1 MTIETEV
8 ANLTAQTTA
17 LLSAVNVSKTT
28 LDQKVTDATTQ
39 VTLATEQATL
49 ATTKATA
56 ASSSQAAAAS
66 SAAASEAARAAAV
79 VAQNNAVSVVTGGTA
94 SLTAAPGKIPL
105 ASASGRL
112 DPSWYAALL
121 PNVAINH
128 IGFPGTA
135 GFGVG
140 ICPTLPA
147 GYTPLPGCTDP
158 LSANYGNYQYS
169 DGSVMCW
176 IPAFY
181 FRLGHASNPTY
192 GAYGANSIDVKPA
205 SAFPDEATANASS
218 YYLHRAF
225 VNAGTVQPGF
235 FRDKYDCSNNAGTAS
250 SIALAMPLVSG
261 PAAGQVGFNMLTGA
275 PANAYH
281 GAIPAA
287 KTRGAK
293 FFPESVFI
301 ADALC
306 RLTEAHAQAA
316 TSSTY
321 CAWYDATGVKNFPK
335 GNNNNALKD
344 GDDLTVAFT
353 SAGASGAPNM
363 ALTGSGSNFAKTT
376 HNGQACGISDVNG
389 NIYKINPGM
398 TCIATSKTI
407 TGATQASPVV
417 LTVVG
422 HGRATGDV
430 VAVAG
435 VGGMTQIND
444 RLYTVTVVD
453 VDRISLDGVDGTGF
467 GAYTSGGSLT
477 TGIFYALKS
486 SVDIATVTS
495 GASSATDHW
504 GATGVA
510 AQFDAAAMNFATTY
524 PNNAFAQRYGNAG
537 NAVFSMAT
545 AADRARSMLGMPA
558 AGGMSAA
565 GASLMGLDYYYQR
578 IIDQLCVVSRGLW
591 GYGSGAGSRN
601 RNLLNTRTN
610 ATAYVG
616 FAAASYL

>member
-1 MTIETEV
+1 MPTVNLGRIKPIYKGAYQADTAYQPLDFISYNGV
-8 ANLTAQTTA
+8 AYFC
-17 LLSAVNVSKTT
+17 
-28 LDQKVTDATTQ
+28 
-39 VTLATEQATL
+39 
-49 ATTKATA
+49 TA
-56 ASSSQAAAAS
+56 ASTGNLPTDAAYFQPVVDVNVLASLQAA
-66 SAAASEAARAAAV
+66 
-79 VAQNNAVSVVTGGTA
+79 
-94 SLTAAPGKIPL
+94 PDKIPL
-105 ASASGRL
+105 ANASGRL

-121 PNVAINH
+121 PNVAIND

-181 FRLGHASNPTY
+181 FRLDHTSNPTY
-192 GAYGANSIDVKPA
+192 GAYGVNSIDVKPA

-225 VNAGTVQPGF
+225 INAGAVQKGF

-261 PAAGQVGFNMLTGA
+261 PATGQVGFNALTGA
-275 PANAYH
+275 PANAYY

-287 KTRGAK
+287 QTRGAK
-293 FFPESVFI
+293 FFTESIFI

-321 CAWYDATGVKNFPK
+321 CAWYDDTGAKNFPK

-344 GDDLTVAFT
+344 VDDPTVTFT
-353 SAGASGAPNM
+353 AAGASGAPNM

-376 HNGQACGISDVNG
+376 HNGQACGIADVNG

-398 TCIATSKTI
+398 TCIATGIAI
-407 TGATQASPVV
+407 TGATQANPVV

-430 VAVAG
+430 ALVTS

-444 RLYTVTVVD
+444 RLYTVTVID

-467 GAYTSGGSLT
+467 AAYTSGGTLT
-477 TGIFYALKS
+477 TGTFYALKS
-486 SVDIATVTS
+486 SVDIAAVTS

-510 AQFDAAAMNFATTY
+510 AQFDAVPMNFATTY
-524 PNNAFAQRYGNAG
+524 PSNASAQRYGNAAS
-537 NAVFSMAT
+537 AVFSMAT

-558 AGGMSAA
+558 AGGMSTA
-565 GASLMGLDYYYQR
+565 GSNLMGLDYYYQR
-578 IIDQLCVVSRGLW
+578 IADGLCVISRGHW
-591 GYGSGAGSRN
+591 APSSAAGSRF
-601 RNLLNTRTN
+601 RNLATTRAIGT
-610 ATAYVG
+610 TDVG
-616 FAAASYL
+616 FAACSYLG